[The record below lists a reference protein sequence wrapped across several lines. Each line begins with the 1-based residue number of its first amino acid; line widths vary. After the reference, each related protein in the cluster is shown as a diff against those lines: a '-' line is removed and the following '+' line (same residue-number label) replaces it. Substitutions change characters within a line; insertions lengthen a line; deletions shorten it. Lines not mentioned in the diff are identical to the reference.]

1 MCDGFNHGA
10 LQIAVAQICQ
20 SMGWDA
26 LQKSTHDL
34 LTDVLQKYLEE
45 IAKSAHG
52 YCQLYCRTEP
62 NLDDLNHAFQDVGV
76 CLHELEDFVSQV
88 DQVPF
93 IHQLPRFPKPKPCA
107 LHHPCNGEV
116 AERLEQYYDYLPPL
130 VSKLLQNEDENK
142 AATDA
147 EEAESTIAGDEQRT
161 VEGFVR
167 NEIKTVGEE
176 TSNSQVAVKRPLDT
190 PIVSENEAKKRRID
204 LPFLQKGNRG
214 NEMDILDALQGNLSS
229 PSPTPSPDIWS
240 TAKTFEI
247 PPTLP
252 PVTSANSAE
261 DAGPSKPIAK
271 LAKKKEENPPVKPLV
286 VESKSSP
293 KKKAKTPK
301 NTASPVSKSASLL
314 TSPPTPSKE
323 KPPSA
328 VKSPLEKKK
337 KPSTPE
343 TPAKMKGKTTPK
355 KDKKVA
361 VKAVK
366 PDVKSPPPKKAPDC
380 SKENVMAKEAMPKLI
395 IKPIKKENDKEPQL
409 SFSDFS
415 PPGDVSKQ
423 EKSEQKKSQAK
434 DSIGKKKKSKKPKE
448 ETIPVFQAEAS
459 EPNVLS
465 SASEGLKPFLSEF
478 ALTTPV
484 APPKEIS
491 AEHGLE
497 HKKKK
502 KKRKEKDKDKE
513 KRKDRSSKKMKIDHP
528 EPLQSS
534 LFTAPPIPR
543 ITVKLEPPAQS
554 AASTSKATIKK
565 ETVAGSLGAADNTV
579 EGSAK
584 LSSPNQSDKQE
595 PASVTSPVAKLTIK
609 SETLVRTVVSQTV
622 STTVVHG
629 YSKEYFCPVCGDPDD
644 GSFMIGC
651 DGCDEWYHGR
661 CVGILDDPGNDWF
674 CSSCLAKKDK
684 DSKDK
689 TKKKKKKKSKEKGK

>member
-20 SMGWDA
+20 SMGWDS

-142 AATDA
+142 AAADA
-147 EEAESTIAGDEQRT
+147 EEGESTNAGDEQRT

-190 PIVSENEAKKRRID
+190 PIVLENEAKKRRVD

-261 DAGPSKPIAK
+261 DAGPSKPIVK
-271 LAKKKEENPPVKPLV
+271 IAKKKEENPPVKPLV

-361 VKAVK
+361 VKPVK

-395 IKPIKKENDKEPQL
+395 IKPIKKRMIKNHSCHFQISHLLVMCQSRKSRNKRNL
-409 SFSDFS
+409 
-415 PPGDVSKQ
+415 KQ
-423 EKSEQKKSQAK
+423 KTLLARKKNPRNQKKRLFLFFKLKLVNQMCYHQ
-434 DSIGKKKKSKKPKE
+434 
-448 ETIPVFQAEAS
+448 PV
-459 EPNVLS
+459 
-465 SASEGLKPFLSEF
+465 
-478 ALTTPV
+478 
-484 APPKEIS
+484 
-491 AEHGLE
+491 
-497 HKKKK
+497 
-502 KKRKEKDKDKE
+502 
-513 KRKDRSSKKMKIDHP
+513 
-528 EPLQSS
+528 
-534 LFTAPPIPR
+534 
-543 ITVKLEPPAQS
+543 
-554 AASTSKATIKK
+554 
-565 ETVAGSLGAADNTV
+565 
-579 EGSAK
+579 
-584 LSSPNQSDKQE
+584 
-595 PASVTSPVAKLTIK
+595 
-609 SETLVRTVVSQTV
+609 
-622 STTVVHG
+622 
-629 YSKEYFCPVCGDPDD
+629 
-644 GSFMIGC
+644 
-651 DGCDEWYHGR
+651 
-661 CVGILDDPGNDWF
+661 
-674 CSSCLAKKDK
+674 
-684 DSKDK
+684 
-689 TKKKKKKKSKEKGK
+689 KG